1 MGKLRKRRTINQK
14 AGLRDLLHATM
25 ASALTK
31 CREELAH
38 VICRVSGRTHFAIS
52 PSEPQVTRLMSYFFT
67 QTWCMLLPRCMYE
80 YTRLSPW
87 LCLCPRRPLQRSIA
101 HPHTG

>member
-14 AGLRDLLHATM
+14 AGLRDFSTRQWQVP
-25 ASALTK
+25 LTK

-38 VICRVSGRTHFAIS
+38 VICRVYGLTYFAIS
-52 PSEPQVTRLMSYFFT
+52 PSEPQVPWLMSYVFT

-80 YTRLSPW
+80 
-87 LCLCPRRPLQRSIA
+87 
-101 HPHTG
+101 